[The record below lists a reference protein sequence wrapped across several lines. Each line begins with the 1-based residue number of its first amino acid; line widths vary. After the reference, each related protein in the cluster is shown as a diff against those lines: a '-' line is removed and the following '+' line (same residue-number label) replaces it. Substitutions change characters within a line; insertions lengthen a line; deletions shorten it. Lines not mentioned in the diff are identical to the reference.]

1 MATRISCNGVQLA
14 VEDSGEGGPAVLFS
28 HGLLYSLR
36 MWDEQITALRPRFR
50 CIAYD
55 HRGQGESESPTTGL
69 DMDTL
74 SEDAAALIGGL
85 GVGPVHFV
93 GMSMGGFV
101 GMRLAARR
109 PELLRSLIL
118 VDTSARPEPA
128 ENLPRYRRLEWVAR
142 WIGTWPVAG
151 RVQAIMH
158 GASAR
163 KDPTRAAALRAWRE
177 RLLQADAVAMNRAVE
192 GVLTREGAMHL
203 LPRIRCPTLVI
214 VGEEDTATVPARSE
228 EIAAGISGAQLVRIP
243 RAGHMSPIDAP
254 EPFTA
259 ELRGFLEA
267 NR

>member
-1 MATRISCNGVQLA
+1 MASRISCNGVQLA
-14 VEDSGEGGPAVLFS
+14 VEDSGGGGATVLFS

-36 MWDEQITALRPRFR
+36 MWDAQIPELRPRFR
-50 CIAYD
+50 CVAYD
-55 HRGQGESESPTTGL
+55 HRGQGESEAPATGL

-74 SEDAAALIGGL
+74 TEDAAALIGVLGL
-85 GVGPVHFV
+85 GPVHFI

-109 PELLRSLIL
+109 PELVRSLIL
-118 VDTSARPEPA
+118 IDTSAGPEPA
-128 ENLPRYRRLEWVAR
+128 ENIPRYRRLEWVAR
-142 WIGTWPVAG
+142 WFGTWPVAS

-163 KDPTRAAALRAWRE
+163 KDPARAADLRAWRD
-177 RLLQADAVAMNRAVE
+177 RLLRADAVAMNRAVE
-192 GVLTREGAMHL
+192 GVLTRDSARPL
-203 LPRIRCPTLVI
+203 LARIRCPTLVM

-228 EIAAGISGAQLVRIP
+228 EIAAGISGARLVRIP

-254 EPFTA
+254 AAVST

-267 NR
+267 QR